1 MQNRSFHSFII
12 LENTSSSIQN
22 LNKNQVCCTIEIG
35 KEELNM
41 EFKENLRYLRRLN
54 QMSQDDLANQLGYK
68 SFTTVQKWEDG
79 TAFPR
84 VTTLQKIAD
93 IFDVDVD
100 HLLNLNIRTEQVAVP
115 ILGEVKAGYDMYANE
130 DIYGYEYCNNSE
142 YGPGEYFYLKVK
154 GDSMIDLRIGEG
166 DIVYVHKQDYLND
179 KDIGVFLLDNNE
191 VTIKRASFDK
201 DKVTLKAANPA
212 YPDRTF
218 APDEV
223 KILGKVLHN
232 KVLF

>member
-1 MQNRSFHSFII
+1 
-12 LENTSSSIQN
+12 
-22 LNKNQVCCTIEIG
+22 
-35 KEELNM
+35 M
-41 EFKENLRYLRRLN
+41 EFKNNLRYLRYSN
-54 QMSQDDLANQLGYK
+54 KMSQDELAEKLGYK

-84 VTTLQKIAD
+84 VSTLKKIAD
-93 IFDVDVD
+93 IFGVDVD

-115 ILGEVKAGYDMYANE
+115 IIGEVKAGYNMYANE

-166 DIVYVHKQDYLND
+166 DIVYVKKQDYLD
-179 KDIGVFLLDNNE
+179 EKDIGVFLLENNE
-191 VTIKRASFDK
+191 VTIKRVSFNSNGL
-201 DKVTLKAANPA
+201 VLKAANPK
-212 YPDRTF
+212 YPDRKF
-218 APDEV
+218 KDGEV
-223 KILGKVLHN
+223 KIIGKVLHN

>member
-1 MQNRSFHSFII
+1 
-12 LENTSSSIQN
+12 
-22 LNKNQVCCTIEIG
+22 
-35 KEELNM
+35 M
-41 EFKENLRYLRRLN
+41 EFKENLRYLRRSN
-54 QMSQDDLANQLGYK
+54 KMSQDELADQLGYK

-84 VTTLQKIAD
+84 VKTLNRIAD
-93 IFDVDVD
+93 IFGVDVD
-100 HLLNLNIRTEQVAVP
+100 HLLNLNIRTDKVPVP

-130 DIYGYEYCNNSE
+130 DIYGYEYCNNAE

-166 DIVYVHKQDYLND
+166 DIVYVRRQSYLDD

-191 VTIKRASFDK
+191 VTIKRVSYGHNSL
-201 DKVTLKAANPA
+201 TLKAANPD
-212 YPDRTF
+212 YPDRKF
-218 APDEV
+218 RPDEV
-223 KILGKVLHN
+223 KILGRVMHN

>member
-1 MQNRSFHSFII
+1 
-12 LENTSSSIQN
+12 
-22 LNKNQVCCTIEIG
+22 
-35 KEELNM
+35 M
-41 EFKENLRYLRRLN
+41 EFKENLRYLRKVN
-54 QMSQDDLANQLGYK
+54 KMSQDELADKLGYK

-84 VTTLQKIAD
+84 VSTLNRMAE
-93 IFDVDVD
+93 IFDIDVD
-100 HLLNLNIRTEQVAVP
+100 HLLNLNIRSTQVAVP

-166 DIVYVHKQDYLND
+166 DIVYVHKQDYLDD

-191 VTIKRASFDK
+191 VTIKKILYGDNK
-201 DKVTLKAANPA
+201 LTLKAANPA
-212 YPDRTF
+212 YPDRSF

-223 KILGKVLHN
+223 RILGKVLHN